1 MTIYADKNFYLDQY
15 LSGKEPTIPIDEIEY
30 WLAQASRKI
39 NRRAFGKTDA
49 LQEVPDE
56 VKMCC
61 CAVAEKLYQ
70 FESAKSE
77 NGMVLQSYGN
87 DGETATYKTLQE
99 VPDEVKM
106 CCCAVAEKLYQ
117 FESAKSENG
126 MVLQSY
132 GNDGETAT
140 YKTTDMSELAISSK
154 VLEIIEEW
162 LMPTGLLYCGV
173 DM

>member
-39 NRRAFGKTDA
+39 NRRAFGKTD
-49 LQEVPDE
+49 
-56 VKMCC
+56 
-61 CAVAEKLYQ
+61 
-70 FESAKSE
+70 
-77 NGMVLQSYGN
+77 
-87 DGETATYKTLQE
+87 TLQE

-140 YKTTDMSELAISSK
+140 YKTTDMSESAISSK

>member
-87 DGETATYKTLQE
+87 DG
-99 VPDEVKM
+99 D
-106 CCCAVAEKLYQ
+106 
-117 FESAKSENG
+117 
-126 MVLQSY
+126 
-132 GNDGETAT
+132 TAT
-140 YKTTDMSELAISSK
+140 YKTTDMSELAISEK
-154 VLEIIEEW
+154 VLDIIEEW

>member
-1 MTIYADKNFYLDQY
+1 MKVYTDEQFYLNQY
-15 LSGKEPTIPIDEIEY
+15 LFGKEPTIPIDDITY

-39 NRRAFGKTDA
+39 NRRAFGRTDA

-61 CAVAEKLYQ
+61 CVVAEKLYQ
-70 FESAKSE
+70 FESAKGE

-87 DGETATYKTLQE
+87 DG
-99 VPDEVKM
+99 D
-106 CCCAVAEKLYQ
+106 
-117 FESAKSENG
+117 
-126 MVLQSY
+126 
-132 GNDGETAT
+132 TAT
-140 YKTTDMSELAISSK
+140 YKTTDMSELAISEK
-154 VLEIIEEW
+154 VLDIIEEW

>member
-1 MTIYADKNFYLDQY
+1 MKIYADKNFYLDQY

-87 DGETATYKTLQE
+87 DGETATYKT
-99 VPDEVKM
+99 
-106 CCCAVAEKLYQ
+106 
-117 FESAKSENG
+117 
-126 MVLQSY
+126 
-132 GNDGETAT
+132 
-140 YKTTDMSELAISSK
+140 TDMSELAISGK

>member
-39 NRRAFGKTDA
+39 NRRAFGKTD
-49 LQEVPDE
+49 
-56 VKMCC
+56 
-61 CAVAEKLYQ
+61 
-70 FESAKSE
+70 
-77 NGMVLQSYGN
+77 
-87 DGETATYKTLQE
+87 TLQE

-140 YKTTDMSELAISSK
+140 YKTTDMSELAISGK

>member
-77 NGMVLQSYGN
+77 NGMVLQIYGN
-87 DGETATYKTLQE
+87 DGDT
-99 VPDEVKM
+99 
-106 CCCAVAEKLYQ
+106 
-117 FESAKSENG
+117 S
-126 MVLQSY
+126 
-132 GNDGETAT
+132 T
-140 YKTTDMSELAISSK
+140 YKTTDMSELAISGK

>member
-15 LSGKEPTIPIDEIEY
+15 LSGKEPTIPIDEIKY

-87 DGETATYKTLQE
+87 DGETATYKT
-99 VPDEVKM
+99 
-106 CCCAVAEKLYQ
+106 
-117 FESAKSENG
+117 
-126 MVLQSY
+126 
-132 GNDGETAT
+132 
-140 YKTTDMSELAISSK
+140 TDMSELAISGK
-154 VLEIIEEW
+154 VFEIIEEW

>member
-61 CAVAEKLYQ
+61 CAVAEKLH
-70 FESAKSE
+70 
-77 NGMVLQSYGN
+77 
-87 DGETATYKTLQE
+87 
-99 VPDEVKM
+99 
-106 CCCAVAEKLYQ
+106 Q

-140 YKTTDMSELAISSK
+140 YKTTDMSELAISGK

>member
-15 LSGKEPTIPIDEIEY
+15 LFGKEPTIPIDEIEY

-87 DGETATYKTLQE
+87 DGETATYKT
-99 VPDEVKM
+99 
-106 CCCAVAEKLYQ
+106 
-117 FESAKSENG
+117 
-126 MVLQSY
+126 
-132 GNDGETAT
+132 
-140 YKTTDMSELAISSK
+140 TDMSELAISGK

>member
-87 DGETATYKTLQE
+87 DGETATYKT
-99 VPDEVKM
+99 
-106 CCCAVAEKLYQ
+106 
-117 FESAKSENG
+117 
-126 MVLQSY
+126 
-132 GNDGETAT
+132 
-140 YKTTDMSELAISSK
+140 TDMSELAISGK

>member
-1 MTIYADKNFYLDQY
+1 MKVYANEQFYLNEY
-15 LSGKEPTIPIDEIEY
+15 LLGKEPTIPIDDITY

-39 NRRAFGKTDA
+39 NRRAFGRTDA

-61 CAVAEKLYQ
+61 CAVAEKLYH
-70 FESAKSE
+70 FESAKGE

-87 DGETATYKTLQE
+87 DG
-99 VPDEVKM
+99 D
-106 CCCAVAEKLYQ
+106 
-117 FESAKSENG
+117 
-126 MVLQSY
+126 
-132 GNDGETAT
+132 TAT
-140 YKTTDMSELAISSK
+140 YKTTDMSELAISEK
-154 VLEIIEEW
+154 VLDIIEEW

>member
-15 LSGKEPTIPIDEIEY
+15 LSGKGPTIPIDEIEY

-39 NRRAFGKTDA
+39 NRRAFGKTD
-49 LQEVPDE
+49 V
-56 VKMCC
+56 
-61 CAVAEKLYQ
+61 
-70 FESAKSE
+70 
-77 NGMVLQSYGN
+77 
-87 DGETATYKTLQE
+87 LQE

-140 YKTTDMSELAISSK
+140 YKTTDMSESAISSK

>member
-1 MTIYADKNFYLDQY
+1 VTIYADKNFYLDQY

-87 DGETATYKTLQE
+87 DGETATYKT
-99 VPDEVKM
+99 
-106 CCCAVAEKLYQ
+106 
-117 FESAKSENG
+117 
-126 MVLQSY
+126 
-132 GNDGETAT
+132 
-140 YKTTDMSELAISSK
+140 TDMSELAISGK